1 MPTKACLFNTSPHP
15 IPIQSPTNSHTVLL
29 PLEMAFVPSQKS
41 RPNLSINL
49 ALTSPSRDQ
58 AWRHPGE
65 AWVWGLRLGRESRRR
80 RPLPPS
86 TWSGQSGLHMAPG
99 WSVVWDFP
107 TKLENDFQR
116 LSNKTWSR
124 LSNLPWWCKN
134 CTHSF
139 PQTPSWKLSFSSPHY
154 TILFYLKF

>member
-1 MPTKACLFNTSPHP
+1 MVTKACLFYTSPHP
-15 IPIQSPTNSHTVLL
+15 IPIEPPTNSHTVLL

-86 TWSGQSGLHMAPG
+86 TWSGQSGLHTAPG
-99 WSVVWDFP
+99 LSVVWTRLSKTFQLNLKQTFQLNLKQTFKDFP
-107 TKLENDFQR
+107 TKLETYFQG
-116 LSNKTWSR
+116 
-124 LSNLPWWCKN
+124 LSNLP
-134 CTHSF
+134 
-139 PQTPSWKLSFSSPHY
+139 
-154 TILFYLKF
+154 